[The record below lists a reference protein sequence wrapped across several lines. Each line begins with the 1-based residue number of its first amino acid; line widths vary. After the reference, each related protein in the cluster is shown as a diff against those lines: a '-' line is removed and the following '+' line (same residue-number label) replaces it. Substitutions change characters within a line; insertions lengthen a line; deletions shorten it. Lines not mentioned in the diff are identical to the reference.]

1 MKKIIGLVVII
12 AALVLGSYYGMG
24 LVTERTLKK
33 TIEVVNQSNGIFV
46 DIERYD
52 RNWFT
57 SSAVLN
63 WRLHVPERL
72 IKGDN
77 GQSTT
82 VPAKDYTLQMP
93 LVIYHGPVILADGGV
108 RFGLGYAHSDLGMP
122 SAYADK
128 FSNMFTSESIQPH
141 LNVSLFVNYL
151 NNTRLHIGVPS
162 FKLIAKQG
170 GDQFEW
176 LGMETDLGVSS
187 NLKKLDGN
195 VEITGVSLKKN
206 QMQVLLG
213 KVNSDYDLHQTDAG
227 IYLGEANLSLPS
239 LVATE
244 NTQKIVEV
252 SEFALHS
259 KSDIESGLFNSYFK
273 TSVDKVMAQGK
284 TYGPG
289 LLEMS
294 LKNLDAEALADINQQ
309 ANRIQQGSDSERQQA
324 LIAMLPQLPKLFG
337 KGAQFE
343 ISKLSFVL
351 PQGAVEGNLLVS
363 LPKGDTGN
371 PFQLVQKVQG
381 HATFKMPVEMVKN
394 LVMVS
399 VKQKLLSQSTV
410 QQAMIEQMKANEAAQ
425 ATAAPVPAE
434 AATPATAPGAPAP
447 ASATTQPADGG
458 TTPPNDAPAAQPV
471 MTVAEIEQQATVQ
484 TTQKLAD
491 LVSSGLL
498 SMQGTEYVIELNLT
512 QGQLTVNGKPFSPSM
527 MQF

>member
-52 RNWFT
+52 RKWFT
-57 SSAVLN
+57 STAVLN
-63 WRLHVPERL
+63 WRLHVPERI

-77 GQSTT
+77 GQTTT

-93 LVIYHGPVILADGGV
+93 LAIYHGPVIFADGSV
-108 RFGLGYAHSDLGMP
+108 RFGLGYAHSDLAMP
-122 SAYADK
+122 STYADK
-128 FSNMFTSESIQPH
+128 FNNMFTGESIQPH
-141 LNVSLFVNYL
+141 LNVNLFVNYL

-162 FKLIAKQG
+162 FKLITKQG

-176 LGMETDLGVSS
+176 LGMDTDLGVSS
-187 NLKKLDGN
+187 NLKKLDGK
-195 VEITGVSLKKN
+195 VEVTGISLKKN
-206 QMQVLLG
+206 QMQALLG
-213 KVNSDYDLHQTDAG
+213 KVDSDYDLHQTDAG

-239 LVATE
+239 LVVTE

-252 SEFALHS
+252 NDFALHS
-259 KSDIESGLFNSYFK
+259 KSDIEGGLFNSYFK
-273 TSVDKVMAQGK
+273 TSVDKVMAHGK

-309 ANRIQQGSDSERQQA
+309 ANRMQQGSDSERQQA

-381 HATFKMPVEMVKN
+381 HAAFKMPVEMVKN

-410 QQAMIEQMKANEAAQ
+410 QQAMIEQMKTNEAAQ
-425 ATAAPVPAE
+425 TTEAPVPAE

-447 ASATTQPADGG
+447 ASATTQSADGAIQ
-458 TTPPNDAPAAQPV
+458 PNDAPTAQPA

-491 LVSSGLL
+491 LVNSGLL

-512 QGQLTVNGKPFSPSM
+512 QGQLTVNGKPFSPAM